1 MKKFLLSTG
10 SLLVLAATAFQLR
23 RAFGALPFEFTPN
36 WFVIVPTLS
45 LAVAYGALKG
55 QKRSVSTAQSP
66 VETSPVPAFSASSLG

>member
-1 MKKFLLSTG
+1 MKKLLLSAL

-36 WFVIVPTLS
+36 WFAIVPTVS

-55 QKRSVSTAQSP
+55 QKRSTSTQAP
-66 VETSPVPAFSASSLG
+66 AEASPVPALSDSSLG